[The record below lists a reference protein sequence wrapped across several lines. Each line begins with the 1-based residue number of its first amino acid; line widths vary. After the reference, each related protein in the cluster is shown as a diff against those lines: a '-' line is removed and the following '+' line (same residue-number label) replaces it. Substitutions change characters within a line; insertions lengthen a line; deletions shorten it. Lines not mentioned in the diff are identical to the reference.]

1 MNAIRKILVAVKN
14 PDARRHPAID
24 KAIHIAKTLG
34 ASVEFFHAIAEPV
47 FLEIPTLTGQ
57 SISELKREALAHRQK
72 RLDKLV
78 ARAREL
84 GVEASGEVE
93 WDFPVH
99 EAIVRRAVRC
109 RAGLIVAECHQ
120 GRRTAPWLV
129 HLTDWELLRTS
140 PMPVLLL
147 KNAKPW
153 GRAPVLAAV
162 DPSHAHAKPSGLD
175 AEIVTQAGRL
185 ASATRA
191 ALHLVHANYP
201 PFVGVSVGEPDM
213 EGSLL
218 AAYYERQ
225 KKQDR
230 KDFSDFATEA
240 SISSSR
246 RHLFSGAPVEAIP
259 EAAHTLRA
267 SVVVMGAVSR
277 SGLKRVFIGN
287 TAERVLNRLSC
298 DVLVVKPAHFT
309 KRVSGK
315 SRGMRMI
322 APQPLVPMP
331 V

>member
-14 PDARRHPAID
+14 PDARRQPAID

-47 FLEIPTLTGQ
+47 FLQLQPLTGHTVE
-57 SISELKREALAHRQK
+57 ELKREALELRQK
-72 RLDKLV
+72 RLDRLS
-78 ARAREL
+78 ARAREA

-93 WDFPVH
+93 WDFPPH

-109 RAGLIVAECHQ
+109 RAGMIIAECHQ
-120 GRRTAPWLV
+120 GRRTAPWFV

-140 PMPVLLL
+140 PVPVLLL
-147 KNAKPW
+147 KNARPW
-153 GRAPVLAAV
+153 GRAPILAAV

-185 ASATRA
+185 ASATRS
-191 ALHLVHANYP
+191 ALHLVHAAYP
-201 PFVGVSVGEPDM
+201 PFVGLAIGEPVMD
-213 EGSLL
+213 GPLL

-225 KKQDR
+225 EKEDR

-240 SISSSR
+240 SISRAR
-246 RHLFSGAPVEAIP
+246 RHLFSGAPVEVIP
-259 EAAHTLRA
+259 EAARTLRA

-277 SGLKRVFIGN
+277 SGLKRMFIGN

-298 DVLVVKPAHFT
+298 DVLVVKPSHFR
-309 KRVSGK
+309 KRVSAK
-315 SRGMRMI
+315 PRGMRMI
-322 APQPLVPMP
+322 APPPLMP
-331 V
+331 LPV